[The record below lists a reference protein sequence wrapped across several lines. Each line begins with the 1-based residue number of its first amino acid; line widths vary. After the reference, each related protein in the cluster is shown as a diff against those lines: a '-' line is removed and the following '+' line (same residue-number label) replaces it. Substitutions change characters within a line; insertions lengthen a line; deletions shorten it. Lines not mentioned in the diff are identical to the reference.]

1 MNAFEPNFKWAAVF
15 FFSLSLLAG
24 NAEDATD
31 FRIEPLEPIGQYK
44 EEYDLMTDVIE
55 LFDRDLLGG
64 EFTDEKAERIFDLVE
79 RHPHQ
84 RGIVALASD
93 AVNLSTPDK
102 TQERLLRIAEA
113 ARENPDA
120 TMLNLSA
127 AELILIKRKNFP
139 EALPFLRAA
148 YRTVRDGI
156 EDDSRAAEVC
166 AWKYLGC
173 LMEMKSPEFVEVRR
187 ELAASPRFRNSPSVW
202 NAILISLIQE
212 SRTAE
217 SVYPASALFPIPCR
231 TVEARAEL
239 DAAVRHC
246 LANLLDREKSSGDIS
261 FLEPFTLIYDELG
274 RKEEVEAALR
284 ARLNDAPDD
293 AEALFMLAVVCN
305 ISKRHAESEQLCER
319 LLKIINEPSEKLLVF
334 YAETLEQ
341 AGNAARAEGVYRD
354 LIALEPQ
361 NTKYRFR
368 LLSIL
373 IDQSRFKEALPVVE
387 SLPETPETLYLHAF
401 CLFQEKDVAGA
412 RKRVDALRE
421 RKDVNWNS
429 RPLVLFCA
437 IVGEKTGD
445 PAFVESVLAPFLQR
459 HPKDAELLNFL
470 GYTFVDRNYKIAE
483 GAELI
488 RRANELTPNNS
499 AILDSMAWAA
509 FKLKRHEEAKKWIMK
524 SLEACKE
531 PERTILVHAGD
542 IFFAAGDHAAAHD
555 FWKRALDAPEDEDS
569 PDANAIQEK
578 LRSIPP
584 Q

>member
-1 MNAFEPNFKWAAVF
+1 MNAFESKFKWAAILF
-15 FFSLSLLAG
+15 SSLSLLAG
-24 NAEDATD
+24 NAGDATD
-31 FRIEPLEPIGQYK
+31 LRIEPLEPVGQYK

-55 LFDRDLLGG
+55 LFDRDLLDG
-64 EFTDEKAERIFDLVE
+64 EFTDEKAERIFELVE

-93 AVNLSTPDK
+93 AVNLSAPDK
-102 TQERLLRIAEA
+102 VPARLRRIAEA
-113 ARENPDA
+113 ARRNPDA

-127 AELILIKRKNFP
+127 AELILIKRKSFP
-139 EALPFLRAA
+139 DALPFLRAA
-148 YRTVRDGI
+148 YGTVRDGI
-156 EDDSRAAEVC
+156 EDDPRAAEVC

-173 LMEMKSPEFVEVRR
+173 LMEMKKPEFADVRR
-187 ELAASPRFRNSPSVW
+187 ELAASPRFRNSPPVW
-202 NAILISLIQE
+202 NAILVSLIQE

-217 SVYPASALFPIPCR
+217 PVYPASALFPIPCR

-246 LANLLDREKSSGDIS
+246 LANLLDREKKSDDVA

-274 RKEEVEAALR
+274 RKKEAEAALR
-284 ARLNDAPDD
+284 ARLNVAPDD

-305 ISKRHAESEQLCER
+305 VSKRHAEAEQLCER
-319 LLKIINEPSEKLLVF
+319 LLKIVDEPSEKLLVF

-341 AGNAARAEGVYRD
+341 AGKSARAEGVYRD
-354 LIALEPQ
+354 LVALEPQ
-361 NTKYRFR
+361 NAKYRFR

-373 IDQSRFKEALPVVE
+373 VAQERFKEALPVAE
-387 SLPETPETLYLHAF
+387 SLPETPETLYLHAL
-401 CLFQEKDVAGA
+401 CLFQEKDAVGA
-412 RKRVDALRE
+412 RKRIDALRK

-445 PAFVESVLAPFLQR
+445 PAFVESILRPFLQR
-459 HPKDAELLNFL
+459 HPNDAELLNFL
-470 GYTFVDRNYKIAE
+470 GYTFVDRDYKIEE
-483 GAELI
+483 GAEFV
-488 RRANELTPNNS
+488 RRANELMPNNS

-509 FKLKRHEEAKKWIMK
+509 FKLERHAEAKKWIMK

-542 IFFAAGDHAAAHD
+542 IFLAAGDRSAALD

-569 PDANAIQEK
+569 PDAKTIQEK
-578 LRSIPP
+578 MRAIPP